1 MEGNDTYIPPGSATE
16 SSDIL
21 WLSKVAI
28 YPNLARQLFS
38 YHTLS
43 MGKSKKKCIDAF
55 QSLSE
60 TT

>member
-28 YPNLARQLFS
+28 YPIWLDNCLVATIHYQWVSQR
-38 YHTLS
+38 
-43 MGKSKKKCIDAF
+43 KNV
-55 QSLSE
+55 LSE